1 MRATRPHRLATTV
14 APEHLVTTLVR
25 NLADAVGGQAVYG
38 IEVAPGH
45 APRSRFVP
53 IASWPEH
60 TPGPPAGDVVVR
72 EPVAGGGTVC
82 VAGPW
87 RWDDGA
93 GDLLRETATW
103 LGVAVRL
110 ARLRADHERANI
122 RAERLRAE
130 VSAARERLAEVRDV
144 ERRRLVGA
152 ITTTTL
158 RDLADVRQQLQ
169 GLAGP
174 AGAAT
179 LADLGAARESLDSL
193 LDNFRTIV
201 RGVYPAMLPD
211 RGARAALEELA
222 SMLPRPV
229 QFRGDL
235 GPRVGWQ
242 VESGLYH
249 AVAAVLNALAGQQ
262 QSEPVIVYFHR
273 DDALRVRVTT
283 AASTASVRELRAT
296 LGPDAER
303 LTALGGAMECAASG
317 DLAVVSVRVAERI
330 DQVTSGGPT
339 PSLEHSALYRQV
351 RDLVRQGQRMA
362 AAGPDR
368 ACWDAVAERMAAR
381 PRLAVV
387 GGPPGELGPAENAVT
402 VVVAGGPADEA
413 LAAEFLADDGP
424 RGAIDGVLCLSWPGE
439 EFRAALRRSRQRVE
453 LAESTNAARL
463 ASKLAAW
470 QPVIA
475 ARRAIVT
482 MTDLVR
488 GDHQLRWAVERIGAE
503 AHEIAELDLLDELER
518 SDTRVLRFAGSAG
531 AEAVRLLG
539 GHGTDPR
546 IRLGLSE
553 HAHDGQLRVAAE
565 QTVQRWRARAEHP
578 ATGGR
583 DRVACE
589 VLVRSAEGLLTA
601 VRSQ

>member
-1 MRATRPHRLATTV
+1 MRASRPHSLAISV
-14 APEHLVTTLVR
+14 SPEHLVTTLVR

-38 IEVAPGH
+38 VVVRTDR

-53 IASWPEH
+53 IASWPEQA
-60 TPGPPAGDVVVR
+60 GEPAGEVVR
-72 EPVAGGGTVC
+72 EPVAGGGMVC
-82 VAGPW
+82 VAAPW
-87 RWDDGA
+87 RWNDGA
-93 GDLLRETATW
+93 SEMLRETATW

-110 ARLRADHERANI
+110 ARLRADHERAHV

-130 VSAARERLAEVRDV
+130 VSAARERLAEVRDL

-158 RDLADVRQQLQ
+158 RDLADVREQLQ
-169 GLAGP
+169 DLAGP
-174 AGAAT
+174 AGVAT
-179 LADLGAARESLDSL
+179 MDDLAEARESLDDL

-211 RGARAALEELA
+211 RGPRAALEELA

-229 QFRGDL
+229 RFRGDL

-249 AVAAVLNALAGQQ
+249 AVAAVLNALAGEQAD
-262 QSEPVIVYFHR
+262 EPVTVFFLR

-283 AASTASVRELRAT
+283 PVSTVSVRQLRST

-317 DLAVVSVRVAERI
+317 DLAVVTVRVAERI
-330 DQVTSGGPT
+330 DQVSTAGPT

-351 RDLVRQGQRMA
+351 RDLVRQGQRTA

-368 ACWDAVAERMAAR
+368 ARWDAVAERMAAR

-387 GGPPGELGPAENAVT
+387 GGPPGELGSAEDAVT
-402 VVVAGGPADEA
+402 IVVAGGPADEA

-424 RGAIDGVLCLSWPGE
+424 RGAVDGVLCLLWPGE
-439 EFRAALRRSRQRVE
+439 EFRAALRRGRHRVE
-453 LAESTNAARL
+453 LAGSTSAARL
-463 ASKLAAW
+463 AGKLAAW

-488 GDHQLRWAVERIGAE
+488 RDHPLRWAVERIGAE

-539 GHGTDPR
+539 GHGADPR
-546 IRLGLSE
+546 VRLGLPE
-553 HAHDGQLRVAAE
+553 DADEARLRTAAE
-565 QTVQRWRARAEHP
+565 QVVRQWRARAEHP

-583 DRVACE
+583 DRAACE

-601 VRSQ
+601 ERTR

>member
-1 MRATRPHRLATTV
+1 MRASRPHRLATTV
-14 APEHLVTTLVR
+14 SPEHLVSTLVR
-25 NLADAVGGQAVYG
+25 NLADAVGGQATYG
-38 IEVAPGH
+38 IMVSTER

-60 TPGPPAGDVVVR
+60 TPETAAGDVVR
-72 EPVAGGGTVC
+72 LPVAGGGMVC
-82 VAGPW
+82 VAAPW

-93 GDLLRETATW
+93 EDLLRETATW

-110 ARLRADHERANI
+110 ARLRADHERAHI

-152 ITTTTL
+152 ITSTTL
-158 RDLADVRQQLQ
+158 RDLTDVREQLL

-174 AGAAT
+174 AGAAGLED
-179 LADLGAARESLDSL
+179 LAEARDSLDSL

-211 RGARAALEELA
+211 RGPRAALEELA

-262 QSEPVIVYFHR
+262 LSQPVTVVFHR

-283 AASTASVRELRAT
+283 PAGTVSVRELRAT

-330 DQVTSGGPT
+330 DQVTTVGPT

-362 AAGPDR
+362 TEADR
-368 ACWDAVAERMAAR
+368 ARWDAVAERMAAR

-387 GGPPGELGPAENAVT
+387 GGPPGELGPAKDAVT
-402 VVVAGGPADEA
+402 IVVAGGPADES

-424 RGAIDGVLCLSWPGE
+424 RGAVDGVLCLSWPGE
-439 EFRAALRRSRQRVE
+439 EFQAVLRGGRQRVE
-453 LAESTNAARL
+453 LAGSTNAARL
-463 ASKLAAW
+463 AGKLAVW

-475 ARRAIVT
+475 SRRAIVT
-482 MTDLVR
+482 MADLVR
-488 GDHQLRWAVERIGAE
+488 GDHPLRWAVERIGAE

-531 AEAVRLLG
+531 QEAIRLLG
-539 GHGTDPR
+539 GHGADPR
-546 IRLGLSE
+546 IRLGLPE
-553 HAHDGQLRVAAE
+553 QTDDGQLQIAAE
-565 QTVQRWRARAEHP
+565 QAVLAWRARAEHP

-583 DRVACE
+583 DRAACE

-601 VRSQ
+601 VRSR